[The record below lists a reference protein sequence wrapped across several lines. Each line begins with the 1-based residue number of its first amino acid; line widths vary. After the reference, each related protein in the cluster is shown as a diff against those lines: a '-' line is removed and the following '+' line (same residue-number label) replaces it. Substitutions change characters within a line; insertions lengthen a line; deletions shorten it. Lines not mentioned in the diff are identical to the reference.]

1 LLNRALLEQDF
12 GLKVNLPNGHLC
24 PTVPNRTSYIKLL
37 EVVFSN
43 ILQLS
48 GSFLG
53 VDMSGCRHV
62 RIMNVAVI
70 NSLIFVVEPVPVV
83 FIL

>member
-1 LLNRALLEQDF
+1 MSLSIVNGKLNYNDTGAVRLLNRALLEQDF

-37 EVVFSN
+37 EFVFTN

-53 VDMSGCRHV
+53 VDMY
-62 RIMNVAVI
+62 
-70 NSLIFVVEPVPVV
+70 EY
-83 FIL
+83 